1 MACNILV
8 DSCSYFRLAHS
19 IHPLLNV
26 EFGEEKY
33 KLGVIQELQKEY
45 KKSPTLQN
53 KFYWVDDPEYAENR
67 KRCFS
72 LTQEQKSVIN
82 NAFYFMRDTAREE
95 ELGVS
100 KVDIT
105 ALSYANVL
113 GIPIVTDDSD
123 MIALAKEYDI
133 VVFKSLELLHLMY
146 KAGHISK
153 RKVKEIASYWV
164 YLNDT
169 PKSYKKDYER
179 LFNEPAP
186 L

>member
-8 DSCSYFRLAHS
+8 DSCAYFRLAHS

-26 EFGEEKY
+26 EFGEEKH
-33 KLGVIQELQKEY
+33 KLGVIQELQNEY
-45 KKSPTLQN
+45 DKSPTLQS
-53 KFYWVDDPEYAENR
+53 KFYWVADPEYSANR

-72 LTQEQKSVIN
+72 LTNEQKAAIH

-100 KVDIT
+100 KVDLT
-105 ALSYANVL
+105 ALSYAYVL

-123 MIALAKEYDI
+123 MITLAKEYEI
-133 VVFKSLELLHLMY
+133 VVFKSLTLLHLMY
-146 KAGHISK
+146 KAGHITK
-153 RKVKEIASYWV
+153 RKVREIASYWV

-169 PKSYKKDYER
+169 PKRYKEDYER
-179 LFNEPAP
+179 LFNARAP